1 MIQTIENLGND
12 IPAQDAKA
20 FMAQL
25 TNLFSTVHGG

>member
-20 FMAQL
+20 FMDGD
-25 TNLFSTVHGG
+25 GGAMEE